1 MNFLTNF
8 VPHKLGKV
16 DEKDLHCM
24 TEEIKQKIEQKN
36 SLQKHLSN
44 NVRSE
49 SDFVQLQSMAN
60 ELSEIV

>member
-8 VPHKLGKV
+8 VPHKLSKV

-24 TEEIKQKIEQKN
+24 TEDIRQKTEQKN
-36 SLQKHLSN
+36 SLHKHLSN

-49 SDFVQLQSMAN
+49 SDFAQLQSMVN

>member
-8 VPHKLGKV
+8 VPHKLSKV
-16 DEKDLHCM
+16 DEKDFHCM
-24 TEEIKQKIEQKN
+24 TEDIKQKTEQKN
-36 SLQKHLSN
+36 SLHKHLSN

-49 SDFVQLQSMAN
+49 SDFAQLQSMVN